1 MGKKSKKIETV
12 SVQHEGTIYN
22 VTPVLKKVILSL
34 QQDSEKMKK
43 LIFECEIAKGDVKTR
58 DAEIIR
64 LKQQIEQL
72 EFANRKHCAA
82 KASELN
88 RKSLEKEIVMKPLEY
103 TWENHMSSSR

>member
-72 EFANRKHCAA
+72 EFANRNDADI
-82 KASELN
+82 EFTDD
-88 RKSLEKEIVMKPLEY
+88 EEIKDLGHVGAILRFK
-103 TWENHMSSSR
+103 